1 MPLPLPAR
9 RRSVLTTDLSV
20 FMTVILMLAGCLIT
34 LLIINLAARMA
45 DPNLIVVGT
54 VIRAP
59 GYHRGSNVDTR
70 ATGRVLVGNVD
81 KKPFYIDV
89 HPDGLHLLPGGL
101 KLSPRDFDRPGSP
114 LQTLLDRIE
123 PKADEQYVL
132 LLVRPRTAALVR
144 SLRKAITE
152 RGIDVGLE
160 LYETYDP
167 INVEDVIRQRGG
179 PGT

>member
-9 RRSVLTTDLSV
+9 RRSVLSTDLSA
-20 FMTVILMLAGCLIT
+20 FMIVILMLAGCLIT

-54 VIRAP
+54 IIRAP
-59 GYHRGSNVDTR
+59 GYQQGSNVDTR

-89 HPDGLHLLPGGL
+89 YPDRLQLLPGGL
-101 KLSPRDFDRPGSP
+101 KLLPRDFERPGSP
-114 LQTLLDRIE
+114 FQTLLDRIE

-132 LLVRPRTAALVR
+132 LLIRPRTAAIVR
-144 SLRKAITE
+144 GLRKAITD

-167 INVEDVIRQRGG
+167 INLEDIVRPQGG
-179 PGT
+179 AGS